1 MAPSKKKKSNV
12 FDTVER
18 DIEMM
23 GNMCFPKFAKEIKLN
38 PRQLSKRQT
47 DEAKRLHNILKHS
60 WFLSKKLRA
69 AEKQCERLTNDIT
82 ELNVEQNSNTQAFGM
97 TLDRLSVTWNNNL
110 QDLHGKIA
118 NLKIIEK
125 KWQQQM
131 EINNH
136 LKALIP
142 VAPYGNCCLQS
153 KNLSVTP
160 TQSTSKQETCEKK
173 TPPTCEN
180 KTTPVGDN
188 ETLSTF
194 RRETTPSPFAM
205 EATPSTG
212 DKTPSVV
219 DNETPST
226 CEKTMPLTCE
236 EETTPSAC
244 GIRTTPS
251 TGETLSTFRRET
263 TPSPFA
269 MEATPS
275 TGDKTPSVVDNETPS
290 TCEKTM
296 PLTCE
301 EETTPSACGIETT
314 PSTDEEEMPLTC
326 EEENPPSAY
335 DINTTLPAG
344 EKTEERH
351 LTSPFYSNEPEN
363 SSTNQEEREL
373 TEMEKISGFTKQG
386 IDHLSNYQRISPPIS
401 SLDSFSD
408 TEHVP
413 NTNNTV
419 NKITGVVNEGASTS
433 SMMQTSNEQDC
444 VNENETYK
452 HSLQKY
458 FSQITTPQSEEKY
471 SCSAQSSFQCYDPLI
486 ECMSCNN
493 VFYKSYMS
501 EHVRIHHSNECFC
514 LTCYVSFGSNKNML
528 YRHMMRVHLNDS
540 LMSCGVCFNTF
551 STWNEYNMHSYNCM
565 NW

>member
-244 GIRTTPS
+244 GIETTPS
-251 TGETLSTFRRET
+251 TGE
-263 TPSPFA
+263 
-269 MEATPS
+269 
-275 TGDKTPSVVDNETPS
+275 D
-290 TCEKTM
+290 
-296 PLTCE
+296 
-301 EETTPSACGIETT
+301 
-314 PSTDEEEMPLTC
+314 EMPLTC
-326 EEENPPSAY
+326 DEENPPSAY
-335 DINTTLPAG
+335 DIKTTSSAG
-344 EKTEERH
+344 ENTEERH

-386 IDHLSNYQRISPPIS
+386 IAHLSNYQRISPPIS